1 MICTCAGTRS
11 ILPDGEMSNHS
22 GSSGESDL
30 DSSREEIDRE
40 MTEEEAREFRRLR
53 REQLL
58 AAAVRILDE
67 PDEREGSH
75 NLRSRATKENK
86 METEGQDESPVLN
99 PADSRADTA
108 AEAATGDA
116 TAPPPPPPLPLTDP
130 PQQIAAM
137 PVLQPSN
144 IVPTVNK
151 IDITIVKPTVS
162 VNPSGAGTSSS
173 GKVKNPCGKAYSGFR
188 PNPSGERKLSG
199 QNEAVNG
206 AYLAVSSLRQST
218 RTNPSLG
225 VGSGSG
231 GGAVHENSHI
241 GSFANKDDNRSEIC
255 HFRTRLDRKQNVCF
269 SFDPKTLECSN
280 CPNRGGH
287 SVGEGGGGE
296 ANLCFE

>member
-11 ILPDGEMSNHS
+11 ILPDDEMSNHS
-22 GSSGESDL
+22 GSSDESDL

-58 AAAVRILDE
+58 EAARILDE
-67 PDEREGSH
+67 PDERDGSH
-75 NLRSRATKENK
+75 NLRSRATEENK
-86 METEGQDESPVLN
+86 METEGQGENPVLN
-99 PADSRADTA
+99 PAGNQADTA

-116 TAPPPPPPLPLTDP
+116 TAPPPPQPQPPTEP
-130 PQQIAAM
+130 PQQDAAM

-151 IDITIVKPTVS
+151 IDITIVKPTMS
-162 VNPSGAGTSSS
+162 ANPSGAGISSS
-173 GKVKNPCGKAYSGFR
+173 GKVKNPCGNTFGFR
-188 PNPSGERKLSG
+188 SNPSGERKLSG

-287 SVGEGGGGE
+287 SVGEGGGG
-296 ANLCFE
+296 